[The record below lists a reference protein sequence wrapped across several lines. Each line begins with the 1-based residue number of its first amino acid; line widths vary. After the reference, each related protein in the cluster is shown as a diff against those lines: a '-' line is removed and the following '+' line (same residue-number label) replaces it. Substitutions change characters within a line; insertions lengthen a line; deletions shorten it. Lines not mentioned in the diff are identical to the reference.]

1 MISKNKTYRTRD
13 GREVRIYATDG
24 RGDYPVHGAIK
35 TITGWESHIWFKCG
49 KSIFQD
55 ETERSG
61 DLIEVKPRIRRT
73 VWLNMYPH
81 TIKVAG
87 TKENAD
93 LKSNND
99 RIACV
104 KVEIDC
110 EEGEGL

>member
-24 RGDYPVHGAIK
+24 GGDYPVHGSVK
-35 TITGWESHIWFKCG
+35 TNDGW
-49 KSIFQD
+49 
-55 ETERSG
+55 RSRTWVSNGQVGPFENDG
-61 DLIEVKPRIRRT
+61 DLIEVKPRIKRT
-73 VWLNMYPH
+73 VWINVYDNEVISLF
-81 TIKVAG
+81 VV
-87 TKENAD
+87 KEKAD
-93 LKSNND
+93 SMALGG